1 MLPVPLGH
9 RTDTGAGLFRVSADD
24 RQSTGDLRRRQV
36 KTFKHHLTVLV
47 QLRMFKGKSGHYS
60 GGYVA
65 VPGLRGSVMLQGAGP
80 LPT

>member
-1 MLPVPLGH
+1 MLPVLLGH
-9 RTDTGAGLFRVSADD
+9 RTDTGAGLFRVSAD

-36 KTFKHHLTVLV
+36 KTFKHCLTVLV

-60 GGYVA
+60 GDYVA
-65 VPGLRGSVMLQGAGP
+65 VPGLRGSVMLQGASP